1 MLPNDFPPW
10 KSVYGYFREWKK
22 SGLW

>member
-10 KSVYGYFREWKK
+10 KSVYGYFREW
-22 SGLW
+22 